1 MSLTTGI
8 QTVADFYIRM
18 AYYLTVLGGVTALG
32 LYDMKKRRVPNWALA
47 ILLPIALLSIVL
59 PPMPQPLWP
68 ELLRAVSGFFM
79 GGLLLLAVAMATKG
93 GVGGGDVKLCA
104 LLGIIAGPHG
114 ILMTLLI
121 AAVLAMAAG
130 GIFRLV
136 TKEKLL
142 SIPFV
147 PFLAV
152 GFSFIGF
159 QVMSLF

>member
-8 QTVADFYIRM
+8 QTVADFYIRT

-47 ILLPIALLSIVL
+47 VLLPIALLSLVL
-59 PPMPQPLWP
+59 PPMPLSLWP
-68 ELLRAVSGFFM
+68 ELLRAVFGLLM

-93 GVGGGDVKLCA
+93 GVGGGDIKLCA
-104 LLGIIAGPHG
+104 LLGIIAGPRG
-114 ILMTLLI
+114 ILLTLLI
-121 AAVLAMAAG
+121 AAALAMTAG

-136 TKEKLL
+136 TKEKLQ

-152 GFSFIGF
+152 GFSFMGF
-159 QVMSLF
+159 PILSLF